1 MKFQAHLAMLSLA
14 GVAYANLPHARPEY
28 KRICDTPSSG
38 EVEVKPGLHA
48 TFSCG
53 EYTTEGS
60 RTGLDV
66 ANPEACIDECA
77 SSSGCVGAIWTA
89 KTTPQYPCYLVQ
101 HGSEP
106 SIKTGSDN
114 MWITYRKDEE
124 EAEEDP
130 FGEDPFGESGCDAEV
145 EDCKAD
151 LETMEA
157 ELKKCKGLAARTCTN
172 GLQVQTYST
181 GSKKYKIACGHTV
194 SAAVGSGANMNII
207 KDVDSFQE
215 CADLCA
221 STAGCARAKVD
232 TKADKNTCQ
241 LFRNPSSHIRVG
253 NVDSSVIYLV

>member
-1 MKFQAHLAMLSLA
+1 MKFQAPLAMLSLA
-14 GVAYANLPHARPEY
+14 GVAYANAPHARPEY
-28 KRICDTPSSG
+28 KRICDTPSSD

-60 RTGLDV
+60 RTGLNV

-77 SSSGCVGAIWTA
+77 SSDGCVGAIWTA
-89 KTTPQYPCYLVQ
+89 KTTLPYPCYLVQ
-101 HGSEP
+101 HGSDP

-130 FGEDPFGESGCDAEV
+130 FGESGCV
-145 EDCKAD
+145 AD

-157 ELKKCKGLAARTCTN
+157 ELKKCKDLAARTCTN

-181 GSKKYKIACGHTV
+181 GSKKYKLACGHTV
-194 SAAVGSGANMNII
+194 AAAVGSGANMNII
-207 KDVDSFQE
+207 KDVQSFQE

-221 STAGCARAKVD
+221 TTAGCARANVD
-232 TKADKNTCQ
+232 TKADKNTCH
-241 LFRNPSSHIRVG
+241 LYRNPSSQIRVS
-253 NVDSSVIYLV
+253 NVDRTVIYLV